1 MNRLNYQIGAPDA
14 TDKLILC
21 CLAENARQ
29 SNAAIARRAGLS
41 APSVAERIRRL
52 EESGVITGYTARIA
66 PEAIGYPI
74 GALLRIR
81 PVPGELHLVA
91 DLIRDTPEITACDR
105 VTGDDCFV
113 AQVNVTSVAH
123 LEEVI
128 DRLIPH
134 AMTNT
139 AIIQSSPVAG
149 RLPPLD
155 GR

>member
-1 MNRLNYQIGAPDA
+1 MNRLIYQNSPPDA
-14 TDKLILC
+14 TDRLILS

-29 SNAAIARRAGLS
+29 SNAAIARRIGLS

-52 EESGVITGYTARIA
+52 EESGVVTGYAARIA

-74 GALLRIR
+74 AALLRIR
-81 PVPGELHLVA
+81 PVPGELRTVA
-91 DLIRDTPEITACDR
+91 DLIREMPEITACDR

-113 AQVNVTSVAH
+113 ARVCVTSVAH

-134 AMTNT
+134 ATTNT
-139 AIIQSSPVAG
+139 AVIQSSPVPG
-149 RLPPLD
+149 RLPPLS
-155 GR
+155 GP